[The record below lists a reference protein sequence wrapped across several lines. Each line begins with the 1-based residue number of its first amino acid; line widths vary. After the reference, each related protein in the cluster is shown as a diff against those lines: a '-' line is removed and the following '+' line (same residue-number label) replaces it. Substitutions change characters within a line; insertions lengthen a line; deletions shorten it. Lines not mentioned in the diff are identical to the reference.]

1 MHYYGFNHHHQLPT
15 VVSIYSYTVSI
26 YLSIYLSIYPSP
38 FLLFKGECKYEIQEL
53 RIALAETTG
62 ELNKS
67 RKLLALQ
74 NTISRDCKKELDTVR
89 IESEQM
95 RMDYEKRLQ
104 ESAQL
109 LDIRSARVKV
119 RMTERRERERGSQT
133 TMFFTEAGVTVKGYQ
148 I

>member
-1 MHYYGFNHHHQLPT
+1 MGSITIINYQHLCLSIHIRYLP
-15 VVSIYSYTVSI
+15 I
-26 YLSIYLSIYPSP
+26 YLSIHIYLSI
-38 FLLFKGECKYEIQEL
+38 LLFKGECKYEIQEL

-119 RMTERRERERGSQT
+119 RMTERRERER
-133 TMFFTEAGVTVKGYQ
+133 ERERER
-148 I
+148 

>member
-1 MHYYGFNHHHQLPT
+1 M
-15 VVSIYSYTVSI
+15 I
-26 YLSIYLSIYPSP
+26 SIYPSP
-38 FLLFKGECKYEIQEL
+38 FVPFKGECKYEIQEL
-53 RIALAETTG
+53 RIALGETTG

-95 RMDYEKRLQ
+95 RMGYEKRLQ

-109 LDIRSARVKV
+109 LEIRSARVKV
-119 RMTERRERERGSQT
+119 RMKERERERKRERGSQT
-133 TMFFTEAGVTVKGYQ
+133 TTFFTEAGVTVKGYQ

>member
-1 MHYYGFNHHHQLPT
+1 M
-15 VVSIYSYTVSI
+15 SIYSYTI
-26 YLSIYLSIYPSP
+26 SIYPYL
-38 FLLFKGECKYEIQEL
+38 FVLFKGECKYEIQEL

-119 RMTERRERERGSQT
+119 RMRETDRDRERQTEREAERGSQT